1 MRKLIHSRFELDL
14 SNFKVSD
21 TEENSWFTD
30 TFFTKYSFPFEI
42 DLEDDIDA
50 ALGFISQYNS
60 DAVDTYHD
68 VKYIH
73 GDRIEDAIFEV
84 ESYQNKLSCI
94 LRFGFEQLPSF
105 DKKLSELSLDKFDLP
120 SGTTIYQH
128 AETANT
134 KIWPNTNYKFPQIHV
149 DKYDPEDDEFSNFEK
164 ILNNRKNSS
173 FLVNTVDTVADITYN
188 KNIMQPLPYWLH
200 VLQRGMID
208 AGYTLSG
215 QILQD
220 DLLKKA
226 LLYGD
231 VDYFKQATT
240 QDDISIIQNSEDAS
254 FKNASVHKYSS
265 ISNLATPGKYK
276 ITGSIRTM
284 TRSNVGAFYEIKYN
298 NQILVRNVSGGTSF
312 WKGTTWATHDID
324 IEFETTAGSTS
335 NVVAVSAQQLV
346 TTGEVILSLNISCI
360 RINNASGTAVPT
372 IENEDKVDL
381 TKAVPN
387 VTFGE
392 FVKVVKNW
400 FNYDLVI
407 KDKLAIM
414 DRIEDQ
420 VNYENAVDL
429 SKYEIKYPFRRF
441 TQGASFLLKFNDVDS
456 SEYKYDPVFQNEDT
470 TTTSNFSTDEK
481 TSTIEIAALP
491 LPLTTRDGVQTAH
504 AFEEDDSKIY
514 LVVDFNETSG
524 HNVSKSPFE
533 YLIPQIHERY
543 WKEWFTTRIFAQ
555 GFRWIFTA
563 WWEDINT
570 LTTKSKVFAYN
581 RYHLV
586 KNINKTERNPDLFDV
601 ETETITVK

>member
-14 SNFKVSD
+14 SNFKISD

-30 TFFTKYSFPFEI
+30 NFFTKYSFPFEI

-84 ESYQNKLSCI
+84 ESYQNKLSCT

-120 SGTTIYQH
+120 SGTTIFQH
-128 AETANT
+128 AETTNT
-134 KIWPNTNYKFPQIHV
+134 KVWPNTNYKFPQIHV
-149 DKYDPEDDEFSNFEK
+149 DKYDPEDDKFSNFEK
-164 ILNNRKNSS
+164 ILNNRVSGAFVTNY
-173 FLVNTVDTVADITYN
+173 VDTVADITYN

-200 VLQRGMID
+200 ILKRGMLD

-220 DLLKKA
+220 DFLKNA

-231 VDYFKQATT
+231 VDYFKLATT
-240 QDDISIIQNSEDAS
+240 QDDISVLQNSEDRFFA
-254 FKNASVHKYSS
+254 NGDIHKYSS
-265 ISNLATPGKYK
+265 LSTLATQGKYNISGTIK
-276 ITGSIRTM
+276 TM
-284 TRSNVGAFYEIKYN
+284 TRSNVGAYYEIKYN
-298 NQILVRNVSGGTSF
+298 NQILVRNVANGTSF
-312 WKGTTWATHDID
+312 WKGTTWADHDID
-324 IEFETTAGSTS
+324 IDFETTAGSL
-335 NVVAVSAQQLV
+335 NNIVSVFAQQAP
-346 TTGEVILSLNISCI
+346 TSDEVILNLTITCI
-360 RINNASGTAVPT
+360 RINDASGTAIPT
-372 IENEDKVDL
+372 IENENKVDL
-381 TKAVPN
+381 TKAVPDI
-387 VTFGE
+387 TFGD

-420 VNYENAVDL
+420 INYENAVDL
-429 SKYEIKYPFRRF
+429 SQYEIKYPYRKF
-441 TQGASFLLKFNDVDS
+441 TQGNSFLLKFNDIDS
-456 SEYKYDPVFQNEDT
+456 TDYKYDPVFQSEAVT
-470 TTTSNFSTDEK
+470 TTNNYVTDDK

-491 LPLTTRDGVQTAH
+491 LPLLTRSGVQTAH
-504 AFEEDDSKIY
+504 AFEEDNSKVF
-514 LVVDFNETSG
+514 LVVDFNSATG
-524 HNVSKSPFE
+524 LNIAKSPFE

-555 GFRWIFTA
+555 GFRWNFTA
-563 WWEDINT
+563 WWEDIDA

-601 ETETITVK
+601 EIETITVK

>member
-14 SNFKVSD
+14 SNFKISD

-30 TFFTKYSFPFEI
+30 NFFTKYSFPFEI

-60 DAVDTYHD
+60 DAVDTYYD
-68 VKYIH
+68 VKYVH

-84 ESYQNKLSCI
+84 ESYQNKLSCT

-120 SGTTIYQH
+120 SGTTIFQH
-128 AETANT
+128 AETTNT
-134 KIWPNTNYKFPQIHV
+134 KVWPNTNYKFPQIHV

-164 ILNNRKNSS
+164 ILNNRVSGDFVTNY
-173 FLVNTVDTVADITYN
+173 VDTVADITYN

-200 VLQRGMID
+200 ILNRGMLD

-220 DLLKKA
+220 DLLKNA

-231 VDYFKQATT
+231 VDYFKLATT
-240 QDDISIIQNSEDAS
+240 QDDISVLQNSEDRVYADGS
-254 FKNASVHKYSS
+254 IHRYSS
-265 ISNLATPGKYK
+265 LSPLATPGKYNISGTIK
-276 ITGSIRTM
+276 TM
-284 TRSNVGAFYEIKYN
+284 TRSNVGAYYEIKYN
-298 NQILVRNVSGGTSF
+298 NQILVRNVANGTSF
-312 WKGTTWATHDID
+312 WKGTTWADHDID
-324 IEFETTAGSTS
+324 IDFETTAGSLN
-335 NVVAVSAQQLV
+335 NVVSFFAQQAP
-346 TTGEVILSLNISCI
+346 TSDEVIVNLTITCI
-360 RINNASGTAVPT
+360 RINDASGTAIPT
-372 IENEDKVDL
+372 IENENKVDL
-381 TKAVPN
+381 TKAVPDI
-387 VTFGE
+387 TFGE

-420 VNYENAVDL
+420 INYENAVDL
-429 SKYEIKYPFRRF
+429 SQYEIKYPYRKF
-441 TQGASFLLKFNDVDS
+441 TQGNSFLLKFNDIDS
-456 SEYKYDPVFQNEDT
+456 TDYKYDPVFQSEAVT
-470 TTTSNFSTDEK
+470 TTNNYVTDDK

-491 LPLTTRDGVQTAH
+491 LPLLTRSGVQTAH
-504 AFEEDDSKIY
+504 AFEEDNSKVF
-514 LVVDFNETSG
+514 LVVDFNSATG
-524 HNVSKSPFE
+524 LNIAKSPFE

-555 GFRWIFTA
+555 GFRWNFTA
-563 WWEDINT
+563 WWEDIDA

-601 ETETITVK
+601 EIETITVK

>member
-1 MRKLIHSRFELDL
+1 
-14 SNFKVSD
+14 
-21 TEENSWFTD
+21 
-30 TFFTKYSFPFEI
+30 
-42 DLEDDIDA
+42 
-50 ALGFISQYNS
+50 
-60 DAVDTYHD
+60 
-68 VKYIH
+68 
-73 GDRIEDAIFEV
+73 
-84 ESYQNKLSCI
+84 
-94 LRFGFEQLPSF
+94 
-105 DKKLSELSLDKFDLP
+105 
-120 SGTTIYQH
+120 
-128 AETANT
+128 
-134 KIWPNTNYKFPQIHV
+134 
-149 DKYDPEDDEFSNFEK
+149 
-164 ILNNRKNSS
+164 
-173 FLVNTVDTVADITYN
+173 
-188 KNIMQPLPYWLH
+188 
-200 VLQRGMID
+200 MID

-312 WKGTTWATHDID
+312 WKGTTWATHDIY

-601 ETETITVK
+601 EIETITVK